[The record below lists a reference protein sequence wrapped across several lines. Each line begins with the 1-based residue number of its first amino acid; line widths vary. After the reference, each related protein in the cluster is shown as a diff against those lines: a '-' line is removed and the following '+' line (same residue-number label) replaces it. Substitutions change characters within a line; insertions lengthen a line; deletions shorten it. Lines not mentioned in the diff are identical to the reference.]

1 MSERTQPPFQV
12 LERDRPFHG
21 HVVDVRVDRIAS
33 ADGRTGTRE
42 VVEHP
47 GAVAALVIDQEG
59 AVLLVDQWRHAIGG
73 RLVEVPAGKYDVSG
87 EHVEDALR
95 RELAEE
101 LRMEGGTLTWLTTFY
116 TTPGWSDEVVDLF
129 LAEGVRPIDGAGP
142 EPDWEEAGM
151 EVVRLSFQEA
161 LELATARP
169 PGDSKT
175 LVALGLYGLR
185 QAGLWSPDPSG
196 RPPPDAPQRRAAR
209 RPPAGEGSSDQRPP
223 VP

>member
-1 MSERTQPPFQV
+1 MTDSGQLPFRV
-12 LERDRPFHG
+12 LERERPFHG
-21 HVVDVRVDRIAS
+21 HVVNVRVDRIAS

-47 GAVAALVIDQEG
+47 GAVAALVVDQEG
-59 AVLLVDQWRHAIGG
+59 AVLLVDQWRHAVGG
-73 RLVEVPAGKYDVSG
+73 RLVEIAAGKYDVKG

-101 LRMEGGTLTWLTTFY
+101 LRVEGGTLTWLTSFY

-129 LAEGVRPIDGAGP
+129 LAEGMHPIDGDGP
-142 EPDWEEAGM
+142 EGDWEEAGLQL
-151 EVVRLSFQEA
+151 VRHSYEDA

-175 LVALGLYGLR
+175 LVALALYGLKR
-185 QAGLWSPDPSG
+185 AGLWSPDPSG
-196 RPPPDAPQRRAAR
+196 RPPPDAPQRRAAS
-209 RPPAGEGSSDQRPP
+209 RPATGERVSDQPPP

>member
-1 MSERTQPPFQV
+1 MSEPPFRV
-12 LERDRPFHG
+12 LDRDRPFHG

-87 EHVEDALR
+87 EQVEDALR

-101 LRMEGGTLTWLTTFY
+101 LRVEGGTLTWLTTFY

-129 LAEGVRPIDGAGP
+129 LAEGVRPIDGDGP
-142 EPDWEEAGM
+142 QPDWEEAGM
-151 EVVRLSFQEA
+151 EVVRVPFEEA
-161 LELATARP
+161 LRLATARP

-185 QAGLWSPDPSG
+185 RAGLWSPDPSG

-209 RPPAGEGSSDQRPP
+209 RPPAGESRSGQEPQ

>member
-1 MSERTQPPFQV
+1 MTGSTQPPFQV
-12 LERDRPFHG
+12 LDRERPFHG

-101 LRMEGGTLTWLTTFY
+101 LRVEGGKLTWLTTFY

-129 LAEGVRPIDGAGP
+129 LAEGVRPIDGDGP

-151 EVVRLSFQEA
+151 EVVRLSYEEA
-161 LELATARP
+161 LTLASTRP

-175 LVALGLYGLR
+175 LVALGLYGLWR
-185 QAGLWSPDPSG
+185 AGVWSPDPSG
-196 RPPPDAPQRRAAR
+196 RPAPDAPRRRAAR
-209 RPPAGEGSSDQRPP
+209 RPPTHERSSGQRPP

>member
-1 MSERTQPPFQV
+1 MTGSTQPPFQV
-12 LERDRPFHG
+12 LDRERPFHG

-87 EHVEDALR
+87 EQVEDALR

-101 LRMEGGTLTWLTTFY
+101 LRVESGTLTWLTTFY
-116 TTPGWSDEVVDLF
+116 S
-129 LAEGVRPIDGAGP
+129 P

-151 EVVRLSFQEA
+151 EVVRLSYEEA
-161 LELATARP
+161 LTLASTRP

-175 LVALGLYGLR
+175 LVALGLYGLWR
-185 QAGLWSPDPSG
+185 AGVWSPDPSG
-196 RPPPDAPQRRAAR
+196 RPAPDAPRRRAAR
-209 RPPAGEGSSDQRPP
+209 RPPTHERSSGQRPP

>member
-1 MSERTQPPFQV
+1 MTGSSGQPPFRV
-12 LERDRPFHG
+12 LERSRPFHG
-21 HVVDVRVDRIAS
+21 HVVDVRVDRIAGP
-33 ADGRTGTRE
+33 DGRTATRE

-59 AVLLVDQWRHAIGG
+59 LVLLVEQWRHAIGG

-101 LRMEGGTLTWLTTFY
+101 LRVEGGILTWLTTFY
-116 TTPGWSDEVVDLF
+116 TTPGWSDELVDLF
-129 LAEGVRPIDGAGP
+129 LAEGVRPIDGDGP
-142 EPDWEEAGM
+142 EADWEEAGM
-151 EVVRLSFQEA
+151 EVVRLSYEDA
-161 LELATARP
+161 LTLAGTRP

-175 LVALGLYGLR
+175 LVALALYGLR
-185 QAGLWSPDPSG
+185 RAGLWAPDPSG
-196 RPPPDAPQRRAAR
+196 RPPPDAPQRRAQR
-209 RPPAGEGSSDQRPP
+209 RPLSDGGSGQQPP

>member
-1 MSERTQPPFQV
+1 MSERTHPPFQV
-12 LERDRPFHG
+12 LDRDRPFHG

-33 ADGRTGTRE
+33 PDGRTDTRE

-101 LRMEGGTLTWLTTFY
+101 LRVEGGTLTWLTTFY

-129 LAEGVRPIDGAGP
+129 LAEGVRPISGDGP

-151 EVVRLSFQEA
+151 EVVRLPFDEA
-161 LELATARP
+161 LALAAGRP

-185 QAGLWSPDPSG
+185 QAGRWSPDKSR
-196 RPPPDAPQRRAAR
+196 RPPPDAPQRRAAL
-209 RPPAGEGSSDQRPP
+209 RPPAGERSSDQHPP